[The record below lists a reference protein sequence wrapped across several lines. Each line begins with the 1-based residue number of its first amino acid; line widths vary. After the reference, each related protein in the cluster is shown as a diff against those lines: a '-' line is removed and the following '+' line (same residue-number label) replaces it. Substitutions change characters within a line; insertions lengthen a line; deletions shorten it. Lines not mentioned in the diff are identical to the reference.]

1 MSVHGLAL
9 FCLAYLLA
17 SAAPGPGIAAIVAR
31 VLGRGAEG
39 IIAFLAG
46 YVAGDLVWFSIAAT
60 GMAVLAQTAH
70 TAFMLVKYAGAA
82 YLFYLAW
89 RLWTEPARPL
99 AAEPVPERRGAA
111 KLFFGSLALTLGNP
125 KVMIFFLALLPTVID
140 LEKLT
145 LADFLKIAAAMISI
159 LSAVLSLYAL
169 AAMRARR
176 FFKSARTIRWL
187 NRGTGTVMAGAAIA
201 VATR

>member
-1 MSVHGLAL
+1 MSRSTARGCKPACSSGWRSCSTRLTVSGLSAAGCGRSLKRPEGDIPTMSVHGLAL

-89 RLWTEPARPL
+89 RLWAAPARPL
-99 AAEPVPERRGAA
+99 AEEAVPERRGAA
-111 KLFFGSLALTLGNP
+111 KLF
-125 KVMIFFLALLPTVID
+125 
-140 LEKLT
+140 
-145 LADFLKIAAAMISI
+145 
-159 LSAVLSLYAL
+159 
-169 AAMRARR
+169 
-176 FFKSARTIRWL
+176 
-187 NRGTGTVMAGAAIA
+187 
-201 VATR
+201 